1 MALGGGTF
9 KTQNKK
15 LPGSYINFVSVAS
28 NNSALSERGYAALG
42 LELNYG
48 PEGKIITVTAD
59 KFYDI
64 AEKTFGYSASS
75 EELTNIRETLK
86 NANVL
91 YLYRLNGGGTKAS
104 NKYAEAKYGGTRG
117 NDIKIVISANVDTP
131 SKKDVSTYLG
141 TKLVDTQ
148 TVTDNTELVANDY
161 VTFKDEALA
170 DTAGEALVG
179 GTNKTVTGEEHQE
192 FLDKIEAYSVNA
204 IGVMSEEEVTKKLYV
219 NFTKRMRDD
228 IGKKTQLVVFG
239 EAADYEGVVNLVTEA
254 EEGKTKLIPW
264 VTGIIAGCPVEES
277 NTNKLYDGE
286 FTPKADKT
294 QAEMVESIE
303 KGEFVLHAVGDEVHV
318 LVDINSLTTVTEEKG
333 EVFKEN
339 KTIRITDQIAA
350 DFANVFNTKYLGK
363 IPNDDSGRVSLW
375 TDGYKIL
382 KELADKRA
390 IEDVTDEDISVVEGT
405 SVKAVSIN
413 ANITVIGTMEQL
425 YMVVKVQ

>member
-15 LPGSYINFVSVAS
+15 LPGSYINFVSVS
-28 NNSALSERGYAALG
+28 TDNSALSERGYAALG

-48 PEGKIITVTAD
+48 PEGKIVTVTAD

-64 AEKTFGYSASS
+64 SEKTFGYAASS
-75 EELTNIRETLK
+75 EEMAPIREVLK
-86 NANVL
+86 GANVL

-104 NKYAEAKYGGTRG
+104 NKYAEALYGGTRG
-117 NDIKIVISANVDTP
+117 NDLKIVISANVDAP

-148 TVTDNTELVANDY
+148 TVTDQSELVANDY
-161 VTFKDEALA
+161 VTFKNEALA
-170 DTAGEALVG
+170 DTAGEVLAG
-179 GTNKTVTGEEHQE
+179 GTNKTVTGTEHQA

-204 IGVMSEEEVTKKLYV
+204 IGVMSDEEVTKKLYV
-219 NFTKRMRDD
+219 NFTKRMRDE

-254 EEGKTKLIPW
+254 EEGKTNLIPW
-264 VTGIIAGCPVEES
+264 VTGIVAGCPVEES

-286 FTPKADKT
+286 YTPKADKT

-303 KGEFVLHAVGDEVHV
+303 KGEFVLHAAGDEVHV
-318 LVDINSLTTVTEEKG
+318 LVDINSLTSVTEEKG

-339 KTIRITDQIAA
+339 KTVRIIDQIAA
-350 DFANVFNTKYLGK
+350 DFANIFNTKYLGK
-363 IPNDDSGRVSLW
+363 IPNDDSGRISLW
-375 TDGYKIL
+375 TDGFKIL

-390 IEDVTDEDISVVEGT
+390 IESISDEDITVVEG
-405 SVKAVSIN
+405 SSKKAVSIN